1 MGIHYVYVDTRHK
14 KDEEIISDVSIN
26 LHNPITNVKR
36 VGVSSFTTSNSSH
49 NITENNNKIRWIEQK
64 VDNIESSGNQ
74 TRLMKIEIPVGYYN
88 INSLLTEITAK
99 MSIEETSLTR
109 NEAAAGKPFFTRKFG
124 VEDNVVYEYSINEN
138 YEVSIFGRSS
148 NSAAGN
154 KYWGFYSVMK
164 LMRSSLVHS
173 ILGFEMNKQI
183 TNIRDID
190 NTNKENF
197 KTTISSAA
205 VKIRSLTATH
215 PYAENSALMY
225 LASNVLSSNSIVSR
239 NDDGIMT
246 TMKTNLLET
255 IHVNVSRYSH
265 IHLSKFGSDVLWHD
279 MDNDSL
285 SHFDLKLMD
294 EHHNINTEGVQN
306 YKCCLIIETT
316 DPDHREKELMYKE
329 YNRKAYSLAHRP

>member
-1 MGIHYVYVDTRHK
+1 MGLHYIYVDTKHK
-14 KDEEIISDVSIN
+14 KDDEVISDISIN

-99 MSIEETSLTR
+99 MTSQVTSLTR
-109 NEAAAGKPFFTRKFG
+109 NESVAGNPFFTRKFG
-124 VEDNVVYEYSINEN
+124 SEENVVYEYSINEN

-154 KYWGFYSVMK
+154 KYWGFYSTKK

-173 ILGFEMNKQI
+173 ILGFELNKQI
-183 TNIRDID
+183 TNIRDIVD
-190 NTNKENF
+190 TNKLKF
-197 KTTISSAA
+197 KTTISSQT

-215 PYAENSALMY
+215 PYSENSALLY

-265 IHLSKFGSDVLWHD
+265 IHLSKFGSDILWHD
-279 MDNDSL
+279 MDNVSL

-306 YKCCLIIETT
+306 YKCCIIIETT

-329 YNRKAYSLAHRP
+329 YNRQAYAMAHRL